1 MAGRMTMSLEAALEE
16 ERQEI
21 ENLIMQ
27 QARGPPAGARSP
39 SPYVSPRSPG
49 RSMLD
54 VVSEGVPTSG
64 NASTRSPPQPAFRSM
79 LDVGAPAAVPVRSM
93 LDIGTPPPG
102 ASRSPAPLASS
113 GVHHR
118 SASDAA
124 SRPVA
129 DFGPRSPALSRTNDI
144 TAAYQFSDIYATNVG
159 QSQPIRRTGAGPS
172 IPRSSSIGEALRGA
186 DLSNLVLP
194 GEGRKPFSLKG
205 KSKSKSP
212 SNRFAMR
219 SNSPGGSLLGG
230 NSGGNR
236 QSQGNIVL
244 DKDGQ
249 AIDMSLAYRRLSD
262 ANLAY
267 GGSNLSSYARK
278 KTEAESH
285 GRLAKTNMS
294 PYGEILT
301 DDDSDDDGLNSSDE
315 EDERGRKLTTR
326 ADRNGK
332 GEGKSAKSL
341 LAAAEDER
349 KSPNRPMMA
358 PDTFI
363 LTGAVGKEVAAQPQY
378 RSLFEPA
385 ITVTGP
391 GGGKPTK
398 PSKQGIH
405 PATSFDQEP
414 VSGQQT
420 PNQDQEDED
429 VTRIKSAQSMQLSLT
444 PVISNPEAH
453 RSIRIIYRGDY
464 VRIQRDADDDHRRLR
479 KYLVATDL
487 SDESTHALE
496 WAVGTVLRDGDTLI
510 AIYCMDEEA
519 TGNADNGTNQVP
531 DDPKSM
537 REQAA
542 AINAMAKSPK
552 MPSSQVPSPSPFGFQ
567 RSSYIR
573 SPNAS
578 ANPSP
583 APSWRGKSKMEEDRE
598 RAALDITNRVS
609 KLLRKTQLQV
619 RVIVECIHCKSP
631 KHLITEVIDLVNP
644 TLVILGS
651 RGRSALKG
659 TLLGS
664 FSNYLVTKSS
674 VPVMVARKRLRKKSK
689 YQPPP
694 TKQINNLSNP
704 SARSLQMARVD

>member
-27 QARGPPAGARSP
+27 QARGPAAAARSP
-39 SPYVSPRSPG
+39 SPYMSPRSPV

-54 VVSEGVPTSG
+54 VVSEGVPTTG
-64 NASTRSPPQPAFRSM
+64 NTSTRSPPQPAFRSM
-79 LDVGAPAAVPVRSM
+79 LDVNAPAAVPVRSM
-93 LDIGTPPPG
+93 LDIGTPPPA
-102 ASRSPAPLASS
+102 ASRSPISSSAQTSPTLSTHRAPLASS

-129 DFGPRSPALSRTNDI
+129 DFGPRSPALARSNDK

-159 QSQPIRRTGAGPS
+159 QSQPVRRAGPS
-172 IPRSSSIGEALRGA
+172 VPRSSSIGEALRGA

-194 GEGRKPFSLKG
+194 GEGKKPFPFKG

-212 SNRFAMR
+212 NNRFALR
-219 SNSPGGSLLGG
+219 SNSPGGNLLGG
-230 NSGGNR
+230 NSGGKR

-244 DKDGQ
+244 GKDGQ

-278 KTEAESH
+278 KAEAESH

-301 DDDSDDDGLNSSDE
+301 DDDSDDDGPNSSDE

-332 GEGKSAKSL
+332 GDGRSAKSL

-349 KSPNRPMMA
+349 
-358 PDTFI
+358 
-363 LTGAVGKEVAAQPQY
+363 
-378 RSLFEPA
+378 
-385 ITVTGP
+385 
-391 GGGKPTK
+391 KPTK

-405 PATSFDQEP
+405 PATSFDQDP

-420 PNQDQEDED
+420 PNQDQENED
-429 VTRIKSAQSMQLSLT
+429 VSAIKSAQSLQLTYT
-444 PVISNPEAH
+444 PVISNQEAH
-453 RSIRIIYRGDY
+453 RSIRIIYRGEY
-464 VRIQRDADDDHRRLR
+464 VRIQRDAEDEHRRLR

-519 TGNADNGTNQVP
+519 TGNVDNGTNQVP

-542 AINAMAKSPK
+542 ALNTMAKSPRL
-552 MPSSQVPSPSPFGFQ
+552 PSSQAPSPNPFQFQ
-567 RSSYIR
+567 RPGYMK

-583 APSWRGKSKMEEDRE
+583 APSWRGKTRMEEDRE
-598 RAALDITNRVS
+598 RAAYDISDRVS

>member
-1 MAGRMTMSLEAALEE
+1 MSLEAALEE

-27 QARGPPAGARSP
+27 QSRGPTAAARSP
-39 SPYVSPRSPG
+39 SPYMSPRSPV

-54 VVSEGVPTSG
+54 VVNEGVPTG
-64 NASTRSPPQPAFRSM
+64 NGSTRSPPQPAFRSM
-79 LDVGAPAAVPVRSM
+79 LDVDSPAAVPVRSM
-93 LDIGTPPPG
+93 LDVGTPPPST
-102 ASRSPAPLASS
+102 SRSPIPSSAHTSPTLSTHRAPYTS

-124 SRPVA
+124 SKPAVN
-129 DFGPRSPALSRTNDI
+129 FGPRSPAMSRPNDI
-144 TAAYQFSDIYATNVG
+144 TTAYQFSDIYATNVG
-159 QSQPIRRTGAGPS
+159 QTQPVRRAGPS
-172 IPRSSSIGEALRGA
+172 VPRSSSIGEALRGA

-205 KSKSKSP
+205 KNKSKSP
-212 SNRFAMR
+212 NNRFAMR
-219 SNSPGGSLLGG
+219 SNSPGGTLLGG
-230 NSGGNR
+230 NTGAKS
-236 QSQGNIVL
+236 QPQGNVVL
-244 DKDGQ
+244 DRDGQ

-262 ANLAY
+262 ASLAY

-278 KTEAESH
+278 KAEAESH

-301 DDDSDDDGLNSSDE
+301 DDDSDDDGSNTSDE
-315 EDERGRKLTTR
+315 EDERGRKLETR

-332 GEGKSAKSL
+332 GEGKNAKSL

-349 KSPNRPMMA
+349 KE
-358 PDTFI
+358 I
-363 LTGAVGKEVAAQPQY
+363 AAQPQY

-429 VTRIKSAQSMQLSLT
+429 VHAIKAAQNLQVSLT
-444 PVISNPEAH
+444 PVISNPDAH
-453 RSIRIIYRGDY
+453 RSIRIIYRGEY
-464 VRIQRDADDDHRRLR
+464 VRIQRDAEDEHRRLR

-519 TGNADNGTNQVP
+519 TGNMDNGNNQVP

-542 AINAMAKSPK
+542 VINAMAKSPK
-552 MPSSQVPSPSPFGFQ
+552 LPTSQAPSPSPFNFA
-567 RSSYIR
+567 RPYMK
-573 SPNAS
+573 SPSAS

-583 APSWRGKSKMEEDRE
+583 APSWRGKSRMEEERE
-598 RAALDITNRVS
+598 RAALDITDRVS

-694 TKQINNLSNP
+694 TRQINNLSNP

>member
-27 QARGPPAGARSP
+27 QARGPSATARSP
-39 SPYVSPRSPG
+39 SPYMSPRSPV

-54 VVSEGVPTSG
+54 VVSEGVPTTG
-64 NASTRSPPQPAFRSM
+64 NGSTRSPQPAFRSM
-79 LDVGAPAAVPVRSM
+79 LDVDAPAAVPVRSM
-93 LDIGTPPPG
+93 LDVGTPPPS
-102 ASRSPAPLASS
+102 ASGRSPIPSSAQTSPTLSTHRTPYASS

-118 SASDAA
+118 SASDATT
-124 SRPVA
+124 RP

-144 TAAYQFSDIYATNVG
+144 TTAYQFSDIYATNVG
-159 QSQPIRRTGAGPS
+159 QSQPVRRSGAGPS

-186 DLSNLVLP
+186 DLSSIVLP
-194 GEGRKPFSLKG
+194 GEGRKPFSLKNN

-212 SNRFAMR
+212 SNRFALR
-219 SNSPGGSLLGG
+219 SNSPGGNLLGG
-230 NSGGNR
+230 NSGANR
-236 QSQGNIVL
+236 KSQGNIVL

-249 AIDMSLAYRRLSD
+249 AIDMNLAYRRLSD

-294 PYGEILT
+294 PYGEVLT
-301 DDDSDDDGLNSSDE
+301 DDDSDDDGPHSSDE
-315 EDERGRKLTTR
+315 EDEDERGRKLTTR
-326 ADRNGK
+326 AERNGK
-332 GEGKSAKSL
+332 DEGKSAKSL

-349 KSPNRPMMA
+349 KE
-358 PDTFI
+358 I
-363 LTGAVGKEVAAQPQY
+363 AAQPQY

-398 PSKQGIH
+398 PTKAGIH

-420 PNQDQEDED
+420 PNQDQENED
-429 VTRIKSAQSMQLSLT
+429 VNAIKSAQNLQLVHTS
-444 PVISNPEAH
+444 VINNDDAH
-453 RSIRIIYRGDY
+453 RSIQIIYRGEY
-464 VRIQRDADDDHRRLR
+464 VRIQRDAEDEHRRLR

-487 SDESTHALE
+487 SEESTHALE

-519 TGNADNGTNQVP
+519 TGNVDNGANQVP

-542 AINAMAKSPK
+542 ALNTMAKSPK
-552 MPSSQVPSPSPFGFQ
+552 LPTSQAPSPSPFEF
-567 RSSYIR
+567 RR
-573 SPNAS
+573 RDHMKSPNAS

-583 APSWRGKSKMEEDRE
+583 APSWRGKTRMAEERE
-598 RAALDITNRVS
+598 RAANDIHDRVA

-631 KHLITEVIDLVNP
+631 KHLITEVIDIVNP

-694 TKQINNLSNP
+694 SKQINNLSNP

>member
-54 VVSEGVPTSG
+54 IVSEGVPTTG

-79 LDVGAPAAVPVRSM
+79 LDVGAPTAVPVRSM

-102 ASRSPAPLASS
+102 ASRSPVPSSAQTSPTLSSHRAPLASS

-129 DFGPRSPALSRTNDI
+129 DFGPRSPALSRPNDI

-159 QSQPIRRTGAGPS
+159 QSQPVRRAGAGPS
-172 IPRSSSIGEALRGA
+172 LPRSSSIGEALRGA

-278 KTEAESH
+278 KAEAESH

-294 PYGEILT
+294 PYGEVLT
-301 DDDSDDDGLNSSDE
+301 DDDSDDDGPNSSDE

-349 KSPNRPMMA
+349 K
-358 PDTFI
+358 
-363 LTGAVGKEVAAQPQY
+363 EVVAQPQY

-398 PSKQGIH
+398 PSKQGVH

-420 PNQDQEDED
+420 PNQDQENED
-429 VTRIKSAQSMQLSLT
+429 VTRIKSAQNMQFSST

-519 TGNADNGTNQVP
+519 TGNLDNGNNQVP

-552 MPSSQVPSPSPFGFQ
+552 LPSSQVPSPSPFQFQ
-567 RSSYIR
+567 RNSYIR

-583 APSWRGKSKMEEDRE
+583 APSSRGKSRMEEDRE
-598 RAALDITNRVS
+598 RAAFDITERVS